1 MRSEQNC
8 RDLFFT
14 SGCDLN
20 EEPAELPKGQEG
32 LAGGMLASREE
43 QVWEKVEED
52 VRTEEGVSSRTLLQS
67 TTSCKY

>member
-20 EEPAELPKGQEG
+20 EEPAELPKGQTG
-32 LAGGMLASREE
+32 LAGGVLASREE
-43 QVWEKVEED
+43 QVWERSGERRE
-52 VRTEEGVSSRTLLQS
+52 S
-67 TTSCKY
+67 